1 MDLQPVPSSP
11 SPEVT
16 APAYCRAKVLI
27 LGCGNVLF
35 GDDGF
40 GPAVVAAL
48 ESGHPPLPP
57 SVCAL
62 DAGTGVRS
70 ILFTLV
76 LSETRPR
83 TIIVVDATDGGR
95 EPGELFHLPVDE
107 IPANKISDFS
117 VHQLPTSN
125 LLSEL
130 QKLCGVNVRILSCQV
145 QHVPDS
151 VSPGLSPAVA
161 KAVPRARR
169 ILLEEILDSR
179 ERER

>member
-1 MDLQPVPSSP
+1 MDLQPGSAPL

-16 APAYCRAKVLI
+16 LPAYCRASVLI
-27 LGCGNVLF
+27 LGCGNRLF

-48 ESGHPPLPP
+48 EREHPRLPP
-57 SVCAL
+57 WVHVV
-62 DAGTGVRS
+62 DAGTGVRT
-70 ILFTLV
+70 ILFTLA

-83 TIIVVDATDGGR
+83 TIIVVDATDAGR
-95 EPGELFHLPVDE
+95 NPGDLFDLAVDE
-107 IPANKISDFS
+107 IPANKTADFS

-125 LLSEL
+125 LLAEL
-130 QKLCGVNVRILSCQV
+130 QKLCHVNVRVLSCQV

-161 KAVPRARR
+161 AAVPLACKL
-169 ILLEEILDSR
+169 LLEEIDSAHG
-179 ERER
+179 